1 MAYFKPMLSDQ
12 SLTMCQD
19 VTPNTAEGKEMMY
32 AICWNES
39 GTKMVQV
46 GILPVRLLQELQD
59 NEISE
64 VVEGMPSYAGIDII
78 VANRKTQE
86 IESATIS
93 GVVGKTMD
101 SIGFPAMDECFDDI
115 SYHSAKINGVWSYC
129 ALAVDNEYIIGV
141 VQDKNAAN
149 QSVLTNIL
157 VVSAYLVITVGIMV
171 VVIRKLTKSI
181 LKEQKNANTD
191 KLTGLPNR
199 RGYENAL
206 LMHPEVPAEENF
218 VYISMDLKGIV
229 L

>member
-1 MAYFKPMLSDQ
+1 MT
-12 SLTMCQD
+12 SL
-19 VTPNTAEGKEMMY
+19 
-32 AICWNES
+32 
-39 GTKMVQV
+39 
-46 GILPVRLLQELQD
+46 
-59 NEISE
+59 
-64 VVEGMPSYAGIDII
+64 
-78 VANRKTQE
+78 
-86 IESATIS
+86 
-93 GVVGKTMD
+93 
-101 SIGFPAMDECFDDI
+101 
-115 SYHSAKINGVWSYC
+115 YHSAKINGVWSYC